1 VARLTPRRSFHLDF
15 LKHID
20 GVVEQFNTL
29 EQKEGH
35 KPPTLAV
42 TAKIAWPQGGIEV
55 RNFEFL
61 QSLLPAG
68 ESHRIKITMP
78 SPTMLL
84 RGGREAVSTEAY
96 PDLADF
102 YDDLVAVY
110 RAEIDAL
117 YQAGC
122 RYIQFDDTNLAYL
135 TDPTMRQQQRDAGED
150 VDTLP
155 ARYVALINRC
165 ISPRPDDLTTATHVC
180 KGNYKVT
187 GLTRRFLLSCST
199 F

>member
-1 VARLTPRRSFHLDF
+1 M
-15 LKHID
+15 
-20 GVVEQFNTL
+20 
-29 EQKEGH
+29 
-35 KPPTLAV
+35 
-42 TAKIAWPQGGIEV
+42 

-61 QSLLPAG
+61 KSLLPAD
-68 ESHRIKITMP
+68 EVHRIKITMP

-84 RGGREAVSTEAY
+84 RGGRQTVSTEAY

-155 ARYVALINRC
+155 ARYVALINRA
-165 ISPRPDDLTTATHVC
+165 ITPRPDDLTMSCHAC
-180 KGNYKVT
+180 KGNFKVL
-187 GLTRRFLLSCST
+187 GLIRRFLLSCSA